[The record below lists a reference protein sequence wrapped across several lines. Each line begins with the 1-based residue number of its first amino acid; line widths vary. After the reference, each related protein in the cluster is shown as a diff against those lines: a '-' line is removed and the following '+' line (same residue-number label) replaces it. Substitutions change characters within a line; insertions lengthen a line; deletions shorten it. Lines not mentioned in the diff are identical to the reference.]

1 MTWKR
6 SQVVV
11 ESIKVLYLTFINMV
25 VWRCAAPMRNS
36 ISRICT
42 QENNKELMRNQQISV
57 LEIEQTEAGGQAE
70 ELRRRGITDYADN
83 R

>member
-6 SQVVV
+6 SLIIAK
-11 ESIKVLYLTFINMV
+11 SIKVLYLAFTDKV

-42 QENNKELMRNQQISV
+42 QENNKEFMRNQQMSV
-57 LEIEQTEAGGQAE
+57 LEIEHTEAGGQAE
-70 ELRRRGITDYADN
+70 ELRRRGTIDYVDN

>member
-6 SQVVV
+6 SLIVVK
-11 ESIKVLYLTFINMV
+11 SFKVLYLAFTDKV
-25 VWRCAAPMRNS
+25 VWRCAAPMRNT

-70 ELRRRGITDYADN
+70 ELHRRGITDYVDN